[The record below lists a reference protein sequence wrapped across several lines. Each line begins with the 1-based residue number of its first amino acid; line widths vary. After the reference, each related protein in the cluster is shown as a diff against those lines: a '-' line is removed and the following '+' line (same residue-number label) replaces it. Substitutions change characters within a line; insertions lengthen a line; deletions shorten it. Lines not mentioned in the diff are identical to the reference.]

1 MFGLQFENL
10 VLNNLQTLFPML
22 GLDTSL
28 VLSAAPYCQRA
39 AVGREGCQIDLLI
52 QTQRMLMVV
61 EIKRRREMGREI
73 IDEVDEKVKRLKY
86 RNNLSLRTALVYD
99 GRLSPAVAAD
109 HYFDF
114 LIPAERFFVP

>member
-10 VLNNLQTLFPML
+10 VLNTLQTLFPML

-52 QTQRMLMVV
+52 QTQRMLMAV
-61 EIKRRREMGREI
+61 EIKRRREIGHGI
-73 IDEVDEKVKRLKY
+73 IDEFDAKVKKLKFGEGKH
-86 RNNLSLRTALVYD
+86 LAQGHTAVGSEGLTLTS
-99 GRLSPAVAAD
+99 GSESRGS
-109 HYFDF
+109 
-114 LIPAERFFVP
+114 